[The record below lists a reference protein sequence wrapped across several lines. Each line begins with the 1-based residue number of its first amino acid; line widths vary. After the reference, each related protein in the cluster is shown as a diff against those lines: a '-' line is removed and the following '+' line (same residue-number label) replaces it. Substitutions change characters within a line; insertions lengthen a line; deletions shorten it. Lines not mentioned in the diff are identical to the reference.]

1 MSLTRRNGTR
11 TIGLLITLSMIAL
24 AGGCS
29 TEQKYAPA
37 AVNTAPIVGDE
48 AMALRADWPKST
60 AYYANGSVPAFST
73 RFPYDVNAQRPG
85 PGDVILDPAM
95 FIVQTVMLPIELIKY
110 PPGTQQVW
118 HGEIVPP
125 SYTATP
131 PLPPQGGVK
140 TLPVMAFP
148 FVGAQATAPDTSLPG
163 SPATPANATSSQLP
177 AYPAVSAP
185 AAAAPTPPPFSPGG
199 ATGPPVAR

>member
-1 MSLTRRNGTR
+1 MIQRIGSTA
-11 TIGLLITLSMIAL
+11 IGLPVVALMVAL

-37 AVNTAPIVGDE
+37 AVNNAPIVGDE

-73 RFPYDVNAQRPG
+73 RFPYDVNASRPY
-85 PGDVILDPAM
+85 PGDVILDPVM

-110 PPGTQQVW
+110 PPGTEQIW
-118 HGEIVPP
+118 HGEIIPP
-125 SYTATP
+125 TYTAQP
-131 PLPPQGGVK
+131 PLPPLGGTRVA
-140 TLPVMAFP
+140 PVNSFP
-148 FVGAQATAPDTSLPG
+148 FLGPQATATDTNLPG
-163 SPATPANATSSQLP
+163 APATPANATSAQLP

-185 AAAAPTPPPFSPGG
+185 AAAAPAPPPFSPGG